1 MPCNGRDALKV
12 VVSVVAIVRA
22 SSTRDEASEAWELLT
37 SPVGRSAQAGD
48 EEFENFPC
56 QNKVSVLSKAG
67 CCARMTARVRRQRTN
82 SGRATSAPVKFTSAA
97 PL

>member
-1 MPCNGRDALKV
+1 MPCNGRDALKA

-22 SSTRDEASEAWELLT
+22 SSTRDDASESRELLT
-37 SPVGRSAQAGD
+37 SPVGRPAQADDRARIG
-48 EEFENFPC
+48 
-56 QNKVSVLSKAG
+56 VSVLSKAG

>member
-1 MPCNGRDALKV
+1 MPCNGRDALKA

-22 SSTRDEASEAWELLT
+22 SSTRDEASESRELLT
-37 SPVGRSAQAGD
+37 SPVGRPAQAGD

-56 QNKVSVLSKAG
+56 QNRVSLLSKAR
-67 CCARMTARVRRQRTN
+67 CCARMTARVCRQRTN

-97 PL
+97 P

>member
-22 SSTRDEASEAWELLT
+22 SSTRDEASESRELLT
-37 SPVGRSAQAGD
+37 SPLCRPAQAGD